1 MLLIILP
8 VLVYVS
14 SISAMLVVDRIG
26 NLVLPFG
33 HKILAESVCP
43 TVPQNDIL
51 ETGSSSPVGN
61 RVAQNDSEG
70 PEGDL
75 LIRVH
80 MVLSNERSPTIDQ
93 GNVRVIR
100 LRRGLAKEVGRRDN
114 RT

>member
-14 SISAMLVVDRIG
+14 SISAMLVMYRIG
-26 NLVLPFG
+26 NLVLPFC
-33 HKILAESVCP
+33 HKILAKGVCP
-43 TVPQNDIL
+43 TVPQDNIF
-51 ETGSSSPVGN
+51 ETGSSPPVGN
-61 RVAQNDSEG
+61 RVAQHDPEG

-75 LIRVH
+75 LIWVYII
-80 MVLSNERSPTIDQ
+80 LSNERSSAIDQ